1 MAENTRDGWPEGKF
15 DGTGNTNTL
24 PATTDK
30 THALDGEDMR
40 LLHSKL
46 LSWYYTERDLQAE
59 NRSEMEIDA
68 GFYDG
73 LQWEPEDAA
82 ILRER
87 GQMPLVYNEIA
98 PMVDWMIG
106 TERRTRLDWKILP
119 RTEDDLKAADNKTAG
134 LKYLSDANAM
144 PFVQSQAFSEA
155 MKAGLGWIDTGLR
168 DDPTQE
174 HIYVEYE
181 DWRRVLH
188 DSRGAQ
194 RLTLDDARYV
204 FRWRRV
210 DLDVAKIMFPHR
222 AAQLE
227 RAADDMLALNDLD
240 DDEPQGWGGPWDGYN
255 NARQRI
261 AGRASVSGVDANHT
275 RRMVKLIECQYRIPV
290 KTKIVASG
298 PFQGTIAGPGDAIL
312 GEAIAA
318 DPTLTLIDKVMMRVH
333 TAIFTEGDMI
343 AHGLNAYRHNRF
355 SLVPIWCYRRSKDR
369 MPYGMVRRVR
379 DIQQDMN
386 KRASKAMFLLNSNQV
401 VMDEFAV
408 DDIDVLREEVAAP
421 DGVIVKK
428 AGKELVIRRDSEAA
442 NGQIEM
448 MGLAA
453 QSIQKSAGVAQEN
466 LGRQTNAISG
476 EAIKARQNQGSVVT
490 TEPFDN
496 LRLAKQAI
504 GQRVLSLMEQFMTEE
519 KVLRITGA
527 KDAIDWVKVNVLEVG
542 PDGQVRVM
550 NDITASIADFV
561 VSEQDY
567 AGTLRQVMFDSI
579 NGMAQKVTP
588 DVGLRL
594 LTIAMEFSDLPNKD
608 EIANAFRR
616 ITGEADPNKRLTPE
630 EQQQAAQQQ
639 QAQQEAMELQRQT
652 AMATLAEAQAK
663 ARHINAQAAELEAR
677 VGTAPPTGNPE
688 ADQAMQGQMQE
699 SMKARAAAA
708 DTIDTLNERIGK
720 LTADLTAARTQAD
733 SSVQVARINADA
745 QERVAKI
752 KAASDD
758 ILDAL
763 QERIDNALRAVN
775 ETIKAEADKRERGFA
790 ALNEKVTGAAKKPT
804 ADKP

>member
-1 MAENTRDGWPEGKF
+1 MADNTRDGWPEGKG
-15 DGTGNTNTL
+15 DGSDSSL

-30 THALDGEDMR
+30 THFLDGEEMR
-40 LLHSKL
+40 TLHSKL

-59 NRSEMEIDA
+59 NRAEMEIDA

-73 LQWEPEDAA
+73 FQWDPDDAS

-87 GQMPLVYNEIA
+87 GQMPLVYNEVA

-106 TERRTRLDWKILP
+106 TERRTRLDWKVLP

-155 MKAGLGWIDTGLR
+155 MKTGLGWVDTGLR
-168 DDPTQE
+168 DDPTMEQ
-174 HIYVEYE
+174 IYVEYE
-181 DWRRVLH
+181 DWRRVLY
-188 DSRGAQ
+188 DSRGSQ
-194 RLTLDDARYV
+194 KLTLDDARFL
-204 FRWRRV
+204 FRWRRI

-222 AAQLE
+222 AEALE
-227 RAADDMLALNDLD
+227 RAADDLLPLTDTD
-240 DDEPQGWGGPWDGYN
+240 DDEPQGWAGPWESYN
-255 NARQRI
+255 YSRQRI
-261 AGRASVSGVDANHT
+261 AGRTSVAGADASDC
-275 RRMVKLIECQYRIPV
+275 RRMVKLIECQYRMPAT
-290 KTKIVASG
+290 TKIVASG

-312 GEAIAA
+312 KEALAA
-318 DPTLTLIDKVMMRVH
+318 DPTLTLVDKVMMRVH

-343 AHGLNAYRHNRF
+343 AHGINPYRHNRF
-355 SLVPIWCYRRSKDR
+355 SLVPIWCYRRSKDK

-401 VMDEFAV
+401 IMDEHAV

-421 DGVIVKK
+421 DGVIIKK
-428 AGKELVIRRDSEAA
+428 SGKELLIRRDSEAA

-466 LGRQTNAISG
+466 LGRQTNAVSG
-476 EAIKARQNQGSVVT
+476 EAIKARQVQGSVVT

-496 LRLAKQAI
+496 LRLAKQAV
-504 GQRVLSLMEQFMTEE
+504 GQRMLSLMEQFMTEE
-519 KVLRITGA
+519 KVLRIAGA
-527 KDAIDWVKVNVLEVG
+527 KEAVEWVKVNVLEVG

-579 NGMAQKVTP
+579 NAMAQRVTP

-616 ITGEADPNKRLTPE
+616 ITGEPDPDKKLTPE
-630 EQQQAAQQQ
+630 EEAQVAQQQ

-652 AMATLAEAQAK
+652 AMATLGEAQAK
-663 ARHINAQAAELEAR
+663 VRYINAQAAEIESR
-677 VGTAPPTGNPE
+677 ITKAPATGNPE
-688 ADQAMQGQMQE
+688 ADQAMQSQAQE
-699 SMKARAAAA
+699 AMRARAAAA
-708 DTIDTLNERIGK
+708 DTIDSLQQRIGK

-733 SSVQVARINADA
+733 SAVQVARINADA

-775 ETIKAEADKRERGFA
+775 ETLKAEAAKREQGFA
-790 ALNEKVTGAAKKPT
+790 ALRAQKSGQNEVLSPPSNG
-804 ADKP
+804 